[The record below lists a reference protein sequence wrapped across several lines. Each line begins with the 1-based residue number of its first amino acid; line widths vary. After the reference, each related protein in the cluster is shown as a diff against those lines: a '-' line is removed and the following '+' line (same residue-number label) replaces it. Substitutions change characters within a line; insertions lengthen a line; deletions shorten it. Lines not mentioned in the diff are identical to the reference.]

1 MLQWV
6 RHTSTLYGMKS
17 GLQLFQRVYR
27 FIKVFW
33 MVRHSIRAIL
43 YNARNDLSMHRLV
56 TEHPRATREKW
67 QARFASGPT
76 AYGVNPDYSHAESR
90 KERSGPNAR
99 CSFVKLSSTRRPFF
113 FFSSFIATTRPCRV
127 VSLTNLQNQ
136 FALAES
142 TIGPKDSGRNELN
155 CLANQLVM
163 RNKNGWAI

>member
-99 CSFVKLSSTRRPFF
+99 CSFVKLSSTHRPFF
-113 FFSSFIATTRPCRV
+113 FLFFLLRNNQT
-127 VSLTNLQNQ
+127 VSGCLINQ
-136 FALAES
+136 FAKPICSRWINNWPQRFRKERIELSCEPACHAE
-142 TIGPKDSGRNELN
+142 
-155 CLANQLVM
+155 
-163 RNKNGWAI
+163 